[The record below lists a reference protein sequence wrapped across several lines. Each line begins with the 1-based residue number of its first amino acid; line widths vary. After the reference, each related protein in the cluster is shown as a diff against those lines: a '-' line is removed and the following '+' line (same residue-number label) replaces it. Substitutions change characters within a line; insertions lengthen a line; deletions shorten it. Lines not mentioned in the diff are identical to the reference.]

1 MDLSAVSEELAEL
14 EGQIND
20 LFRALSNGFQK
31 LEKIKDA
38 SRQSR
43 QLEELTDKMR
53 DCKSLIK
60 DFDREVKSLEGGNDA
75 STNRMLNDR
84 RQSMVKELNSY
95 VALKK
100 KYVTGMIDCVNRYS
114 SNLASNNKR
123 VDLFDGPA
131 EDHMEE
137 NVLLASNMTNQELVN
152 KGNSMMDDTDQAIER
167 GKKIVLETI
176 NVGTDTSAALKAQT
190 DQMSRVVNELDS
202 IHFSL
207 KKASKLVKEIGR
219 QVATDKCIMAFLFLI
234 VIGVIAIIIVKI
246 VNPNN
251 KDIRDIPGLAPP
263 AMNRRLL
270 WNHY

>member
-1 MDLSAVSEELAEL
+1 MDSISAVSEELAEI

-38 SRQSR
+38 NRQSR
-43 QLEELTDKMR
+43 QLQELTDKMR

-60 DFDREVKSLEGGNDA
+60 DFDSEVKSLEGGGNDA
-75 STNRMLNDR
+75 NTNRMLNDR

-100 KYVTGMIDCVNRYS
+100 KYS

-131 EDHMEE
+131 EDNMEE
-137 NVLLASNMTNQELVN
+137 NVLLASNMSNQELMN

-167 GKKIVLETI
+167 GKKIVQETI

-219 QVATDKCIMAFLFLI
+219 QVATDKCIMAFLCLI

>member
-1 MDLSAVSEELAEL
+1 MDSISAVSEELAEI

-38 SRQSR
+38 NRQSR
-43 QLEELTDKMR
+43 QLQELTDKMR

-60 DFDREVKSLEGGNDA
+60 DFDSEVKSLEGGGNDA
-75 STNRMLNDR
+75 NTNRMLNDR

-100 KYVTGMIDCVNRYS
+100 KYVTPYS

-131 EDHMEE
+131 EDNMEE
-137 NVLLASNMTNQELVN
+137 NVLLASNMSNQELMN

-167 GKKIVLETI
+167 GKKIVQETI

-219 QVATDKCIMAFLFLI
+219 QVATDKCIMAFLCLI